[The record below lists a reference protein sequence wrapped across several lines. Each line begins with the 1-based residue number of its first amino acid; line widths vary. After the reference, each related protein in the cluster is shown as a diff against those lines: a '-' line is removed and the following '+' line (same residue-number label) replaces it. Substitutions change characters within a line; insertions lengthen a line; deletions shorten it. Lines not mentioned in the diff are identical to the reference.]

1 MTWTFSALDRSEG
14 LKRLREQACDG
25 RIHPGL
31 LLVGPEGSGK
41 GAVALELAVELLRG
55 TVSPPAEDSLFTAIE
70 TADVGNGE
78 RDPVATRKVRALAH
92 PDLHWIFPAESGL
105 SIDRYRQLLDE
116 KATEPLARMR
126 QPGSAIIP
134 IGDPEDPAP
143 VSVRH
148 LRRFV
153 QARPFEA
160 AHRVGVVSDAHRMN
174 RQAANALLKTLEEP
188 PAHAVLLLCT
198 HQPHLLPATI
208 RSRCARVNVPALR
221 DAELAEY
228 LRERHGVAVSEAA
241 RISAVSGGN
250 ARRALDLLDDTARE
264 LADWASELFGLLIE
278 GRRADLAR
286 AAERVGKGQPPAG
299 KARKK
304 LAADASLAANRDLN
318 LRVLDFL
325 VADLLA
331 LSRRSS
337 GARLDPARE
346 ASLPAGTGVDPA
358 RSAVAARRLL
368 RARDD
373 LARNVNVGLV
383 VLDAM
388 LDAESRLRGVQRVG
402 A

>member
-1 MTWTFSALDRSEG
+1 MTWTFSALDRSDG
-14 LKRLREQACDG
+14 LKRLRELARDG
-25 RIHPGL
+25 GMHPSL

-41 GAVALELAVELLRG
+41 GAAALELALELLRG
-55 TVSPPAEDSLFTAIE
+55 TVAPAVEDSLFGPVESATA
-70 TADVGNGE
+70 ADDE
-78 RDPVATRKVRALAH
+78 LSARKVRALAH

-105 SIDRYRQLLDE
+105 SIERYRGLLDE
-116 KATEPLARMR
+116 KAAEPLARMR

-143 VSVRH
+143 VSVRQ

-153 QARPFEA
+153 QSRPFEA
-160 AHRVGVVSDAHRMN
+160 AHRVGVISDAHRMN

-208 RSRCARVNVPALR
+208 RSRCARVNIPALT
-221 DAELAEY
+221 DAELALY

-241 RISAVSGGN
+241 RIAAVSGGN

-264 LADWASELFGLLIE
+264 LAGWASELFGLLIE

-299 KARKK
+299 KAKKK

-318 LRVLDFL
+318 LRVIDFL

-337 GARLDPARE
+337 GAHLDPARE
-346 ASLPAGTGVDPA
+346 ASLPAGTGADPA
-358 RSAVAARRLL
+358 RAADAARRLL
-368 RARDD
+368 RARND

-383 VLDAM
+383 ILEGLLDT
-388 LDAESRLRGVQRVG
+388 ETRLRGAQRVG